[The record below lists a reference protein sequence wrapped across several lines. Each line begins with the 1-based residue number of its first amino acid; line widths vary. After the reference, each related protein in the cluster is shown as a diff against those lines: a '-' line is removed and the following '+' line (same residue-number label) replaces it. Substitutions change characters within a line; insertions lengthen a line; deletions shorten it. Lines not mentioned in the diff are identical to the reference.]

1 MAPKLRSKSL
11 SGRNFRAKSLPGPL
25 HSPSSPTKSPRRPTA
40 FKLGRIK
47 SSDISICKACKTPIL
62 KTPPPPPTPKL
73 SRPAR
78 SLLEGLLQTS
88 LLQAH
93 SRTANI
99 QTIYVSTSSDF
110 RALDNPD
117 VTVPTNDFEESEV
130 TPAWRHA
137 PYTADICMVM
147 GTLYGELG
155 RALATSQKTVT
166 MLHSLLETE
175 RLRLQEGTS
184 AEQERLRMEEEN
196 KWFKAQ
202 HYARYLASLPKKR
215 VRRKIPVILSL

>member
-1 MAPKLRSKSL
+1 
-11 SGRNFRAKSLPGPL
+11 
-25 HSPSSPTKSPRRPTA
+25 
-40 FKLGRIK
+40 
-47 SSDISICKACKTPIL
+47 
-62 KTPPPPPTPKL
+62 
-73 SRPAR
+73 
-78 SLLEGLLQTS
+78 
-88 LLQAH
+88 
-93 SRTANI
+93 
-99 QTIYVSTSSDF
+99 
-110 RALDNPD
+110 
-117 VTVPTNDFEESEV
+117 
-130 TPAWRHA
+130 
-137 PYTADICMVM
+137 M

-202 HYARYLASLPKKR
+202 HCARYLASLPKKR

>member
-11 SGRNFRAKSLPGPL
+11 SGRTYRARSLPGPL
-25 HSPSSPTKSPRRPTA
+25 QSPSSPTKSPRRPIA
-40 FKLGRIK
+40 FELGRIK
-47 SSDISICKACKTPIL
+47 PSDVSVCKACRTPIL
-62 KTPPPPPTPKL
+62 KSPPPPPTPKL

-93 SRTANI
+93 NRTVSI
-99 QTIYVSTSSDF
+99 QTIYASASKDYTD
-110 RALDNPD
+110 LDNPD
-117 VTVPTNDFEESEV
+117 QTVPTDDFKESKV

-137 PYTADICMVM
+137 PYTAEICKVM

-175 RLRLQEGTS
+175 RLRLQAGSSE
-184 AEQERLRMEEEN
+184 EQDMVRMEEEN

-202 HYARYLASLPKKR
+202 HHARHLASLPKKR
-215 VRRKIPVILSL
+215 VRRKIPLNLSL